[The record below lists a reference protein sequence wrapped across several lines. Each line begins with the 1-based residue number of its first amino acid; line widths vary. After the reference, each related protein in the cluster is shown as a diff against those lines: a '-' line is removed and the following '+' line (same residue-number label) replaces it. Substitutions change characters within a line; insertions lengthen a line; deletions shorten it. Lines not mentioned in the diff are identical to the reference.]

1 MSRYVAE
8 LTYHRRYT
16 LKTLG
21 TRKLPVT
28 INKCPNAYN
37 KKNKKYAKETVA
49 LKHAFSGYNLQ
60 P

>member
-8 LTYHRRYT
+8 LTEGT

-21 TRKLPVT
+21 TRKLPIT
-28 INKCPNAYN
+28 INKCPDAYN

-49 LKHAFSGYNLQ
+49 LKYAFSG
-60 P
+60 